1 MANVT
6 NAYTRIMD
14 AYARVIETLIVV
26 LMYCLMAA
34 VTLQIMGRYVHF
46 VPRYLWAEEVARM
59 ALVWM
64 IFFGSMIGL
73 RDRRH
78 FYVDFLPRNLPSRVE
93 QGLNLL
99 YYVLLL
105 FVSYVF
111 VRYGFRYV
119 YMGTIQTS
127 ELTGINLAWLHAAV
141 PVAGFTW
148 ALFLIEQ
155 LVALVKTGQTVEAH
169 EPEDLELIKDLEE
182 KE

>member
-1 MANVT
+1 MVKVT
-6 NAYTRIMD
+6 NTYTRIMD
-14 AYARVIETLIVV
+14 VYAKVIETLIII
-26 LMYCLMAA
+26 LMYGLLAA
-34 VTLQIMGRYVHF
+34 VTLQIMGRYVDF

-64 IFFGSMIGL
+64 IFFGSMIGI

-78 FYVDFLPRNLPSRVE
+78 FYVDFLPRNLPQRVD
-93 QGLNLL
+93 QILNLV

-105 FVSYVF
+105 LVSYVF
-111 VRYGFRYV
+111 IRYGFRYV

-141 PVAGFTW
+141 PTAGFTW

-155 LVALVKTGQTVEAH
+155 LVVLAKTGKAAEAH
-169 EPEDLELIKDLEE
+169 EPEDLEDIKDLEG

>member
-1 MANVT
+1 MAKVMNT
-6 NAYTRIMD
+6 YTRIMD
-14 AYARVIETLIVV
+14 AYARIIETLIIV
-26 LMYCLMAA
+26 LMYGLLAA
-34 VTLQIMGRYVHF
+34 VALQIAGRYVDF
-46 VPRYLWAEEVARM
+46 VPRYLWAEEIARM

-64 IFFGSMIGL
+64 IFFGSMIGI

-78 FYVDFLPRNLPSRVE
+78 FYVDFLPRNLPLRIE
-93 QGLNLL
+93 QFLNLL

-105 FVSYVF
+105 FISYVF
-111 VRYGFRYV
+111 LRYGFRYY

-127 ELTGINLAWLHAAV
+127 ELTGINLGWLHAAV

-155 LVALVKTGQTVEAH
+155 LVALVKTGQVVEAQ
-169 EPEDLELIKDLEE
+169 EPEDLEDIKDLKG